1 LTPILTTSIRA
12 VRAIADAG
20 LASVVFFSS
29 NNVAADLGDPVY
41 ASLKDAEQK
50 LRATLPHATILR
62 PTLIYGDPRLLTLP
76 RLVRFMRLSP
86 ILPIPGNAGT
96 LQQPVHYE
104 DLARVAAVVVRDEA
118 LRCKTFAV
126 GGPDIVT
133 KKEMYMLLSRLAGGR
148 RIPVPA
154 PQTLLNLL
162 RAIAP
167 LPLDPAQIARLNVDR
182 IAVPVDSLPAALAP
196 SVRLHEGFRRLI
208 AAMRQD
214 EQAWRAGPDP
224 A

>member
-1 LTPILTTSIRA
+1 M
-12 VRAIADAG
+12 VD
-20 LASVVFFSS
+20 
-29 NNVAADLGDPVY
+29 DPVDPGKVIMTDDP
-41 ASLKDAEQK
+41 AAAGG
-50 LRATLPHATILR
+50 R
-62 PTLIYGDPRLLTLP
+62 YG
-76 RLVRFMRLSP
+76 
-86 ILPIPGNAGT
+86 
-96 LQQPVHYE
+96 
-104 DLARVAAVVVRDEA
+104 AA
-118 LRCKTFAV
+118 
-126 GGPDIVT
+126 DIVT
-133 KKEMYMLLSRLAGGR
+133 KKEMYMLLSRLAGGT